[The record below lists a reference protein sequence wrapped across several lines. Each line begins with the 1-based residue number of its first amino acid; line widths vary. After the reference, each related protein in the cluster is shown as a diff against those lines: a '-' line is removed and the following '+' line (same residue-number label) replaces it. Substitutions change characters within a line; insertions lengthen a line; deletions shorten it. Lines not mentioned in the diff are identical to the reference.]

1 MRLVK
6 KIMTKNPCYTCG
18 RTITVRGLTLHS
30 VGCSQPTANVFI
42 SGWNSP
48 KHTTS
53 CVHAFIDGLTGVV
66 YQTLPW
72 SRRGWHVG
80 RGSKGSYNDSH
91 IGVEMCEPD
100 CISYTGGGTF
110 TCSNKT
116 RAREIAKRTYNS
128 AVELFAFLCK
138 KYKLNPLADGV
149 IVSHNEAHTRGYGSN
164 HGDPEHLWRGLGLP
178 YTMNTFRKAVAKE
191 MGKTSTSS
199 VHNGDK
205 SNLYYVRKSWG
216 SISSQ
221 IGAYRSLEGAKKVCK
236 TGYSVFNDKGKVV
249 YTRKKAASSSLTAVA
264 KKVIAGEYGNGI
276 ARKKRLEEEGY
287 DYDKVQAEVKR
298 LLK

>member
-30 VGCSQPTANVFI
+30 VGCPQPTANVFI
-42 SGWNSP
+42 SNWNSP
-48 KHTTS
+48 SHTTS

-100 CISYTGGGTF
+100 CISYTGGGVF
-110 TCSNKT
+110 KCSDKA
-116 RAREIAKRTYNS
+116 RAVKIAKRTYNS
-128 AVELFAFLCK
+128 AVELFAFLCR

-149 IVSHNEAHTRGYGSN
+149 IVSHNEAHARGYGSN

-191 MGKTSTSS
+191 LGKTSTAS
-199 VHNGDK
+199 VHTNK
-205 SNLYYVRKSWG
+205 KANLYYVRKSWG
-216 SISSQ
+216 SSSSQ
-221 IGAYRSLEGAKKVCK
+221 IGAYSNLESAKKVCK
-236 TGYSVFNDKGKVV
+236 TGYSVFDSRGRVV
-249 YTRKKAASSSLTAVA
+249 YPHKKGVKPSLTAIA
-264 KKVIAGEYGNGI
+264 KKVIAGEYGKGI
-276 ARKKRLEEEGY
+276 ARKKKLEELGY
-287 DYDKVQAEVKR
+287 DYDEVQAEVNR